1 MKPIRFSRHAEE
13 QARER
18 GATAAEVTEAIRKG
32 AREPAKHGRELCRY
46 NFTFGRKR
54 NRLPQQTGLQRFNQK
69 TECLGLS
76 FTGTCK
82 KFPAV

>member
-18 GATAAEVTEAIRKG
+18 GAAPGEVTEAIRKG

-46 NFTFGRKR
+46 NFTFERKWQGKTYAIKQVAPVIVEKA
-54 NRLPQQTGLQRFNQK
+54 NEIVVITVYTFN
-69 TECLGLS
+69 
-76 FTGTCK
+76 F
-82 KFPAV
+82 